1 MCTRLLYDRRLT
13 FQLGIE
19 EQQAVS
25 ALKLLD
31 NIDYPQIC
39 YTDLSEDDIIARCTA
54 GRPLPCGQYAFAVA
68 RGASIHLARDPLGC
82 NKLFF
87 GLTSEGQLVVGNRA
101 VQVWRRGVALAAIA
115 SCPPGHVLEVSRA
128 GVHNLGGSE
137 VSAIAPNLEL
147 SVADFSAGSRAILDQ
162 AFRWLASKFKDYR
175 FVVCLSGGLDSSVIA
190 SLAATHLSNVAAAS
204 FTYLDHDD
212 LQRLAIGAP
221 ATELA
226 VSEDFRC
233 AAAVA
238 SALEMPLLPVVRS
251 REAVAGAVKS
261 SVQLCQDWRDFN
273 VHCATVNLFLAQDIR
288 AAFPGEKVV
297 VLSGDLMNEYVCD
310 YSEERVGTTVYYKIP
325 RIPMDKRRRYFVR
338 GLDAGDR
345 EIGVFSAY
353 GLIACQ
359 PFAVL
364 AERFMRIP
372 ALMLERPDL
381 KWALNGPLL
390 APQVTAHVNR
400 AKTRA
405 QVGGKDLGTLGL
417 YHQLGIG
424 EAQLRRAWQ
433 NQFPSEQPE
442 TCDEFIQFGRY
453 KAPVIRQAGE

>member
-1 MCTRLLYDRRLT
+1 
-13 FQLGIE
+13 
-19 EQQAVS
+19 VN
-25 ALKLLD
+25 LLD
-31 NIDYPQIC
+31 IIDYPQIR
-39 YTDLSEDDIIARCTA
+39 YTNLSEDDIISRCTA

-68 RGASIHLARDPLGC
+68 RGNSIRLARDPIGC

-87 GLTSEGQLVVGNRA
+87 GLNGEGQLVAGNRA
-101 VQVWRRGVALAAIA
+101 VQVWHRGVALAAIG
-115 SCPPGHVLEVSRA
+115 SCPPGHVLEVSRG
-128 GVHNLGGSE
+128 GVRDLGGSD
-137 VSAIAPNLEL
+137 VSGIAPDLGL
-147 SVADFSAGSRAILDQ
+147 SVADFSAESRAILDQ
-162 AFRWLASKFKDYR
+162 AFTWLASEFKGCR
-175 FVVCLSGGLDSSVIA
+175 FVVCLSGGLDSSLVA
-190 SLAATHLSNVAAAS
+190 SFAATHLSNVAAAS
-204 FTYLDHDD
+204 FTYLDRGD
-212 LQRLAIGAP
+212 LQRLALGAP
-221 ATELA
+221 TTELE

-238 SALEMPLLPVVRS
+238 TALEMPFLPVVRS
-251 REAVAGAVKS
+251 REAVADAVRS

-297 VLSGDLMNEYVCD
+297 VLTGDLMNEYVCD
-310 YSEERVGTTVYYKIP
+310 YSEERVGNTVYYKIP

-353 GLIACQ
+353 GLVACQ

-364 AERFMRIP
+364 AERYIRIP
-372 ALMLERPDL
+372 APLLEQPDL

-390 APQVTAHVNR
+390 APQVMAHVNR

-424 EAQLRRAWQ
+424 EDQLRRAWQ
-433 NQFPSEQPE
+433 DQFPTERPE

-453 KAPVIRQAGE
+453 KAPRYAQDK